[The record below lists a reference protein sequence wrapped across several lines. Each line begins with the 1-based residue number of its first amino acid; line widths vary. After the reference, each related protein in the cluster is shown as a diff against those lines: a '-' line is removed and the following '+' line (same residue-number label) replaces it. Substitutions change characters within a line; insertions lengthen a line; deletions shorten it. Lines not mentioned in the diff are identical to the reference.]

1 MALPHTLRDFDAGS
15 HILRE
20 GDRPTHASAIVTGF
34 ACTHKVVRDGSRQI
48 LEIRMRGDG
57 IGVDS
62 GIVGVSHYAIQALT
76 RVQVAQIP
84 LPALS
89 ALVSANP
96 TVALA
101 IWTENLIDSSIQ
113 REWTAN
119 VGRRDARTRIAH
131 LLCEIG
137 IRQEEA
143 GLCSRTDYEMPLTQE
158 QLADATG
165 LTAVHVNRVLGQL
178 RADGVIGGKNRQIH
192 VPDWERL
199 AAVGDFRT
207 SYMRCEMLLPQHS

>member
-1 MALPHTLRDFDAGS
+1 MRDFEPGS
-15 HILRE
+15 HLLRE
-20 GDRPTHASAIVTGF
+20 GDRPAHASVIVSGF

-62 GIVGVSHYAIQALT
+62 AIVGVSHYAIQALT
-76 RVQVAQIP
+76 RMQVAQIP
-84 LPALS
+84 LPALT
-89 ALVSANP
+89 ALVRANP
-96 TVALA
+96 TVARA

-143 GLCSRTDYEMPLTQE
+143 GLSSRTDFELPLTQE

-178 RADGVIGGKNRQIH
+178 RADGIIGGKHRNIQ
-192 VPDWERL
+192 VPDWDRL

-207 SYMRCEMLLPQHS
+207 SYMRCEMLLPQQS